1 MPLMYCANRFRSPVC
16 MGGPSHEAACRD
28 AEHRRQRVHRRGDC
42 THTGDCGGAE
52 VLARVLWTT
61 VAALL
66 PDTSRQLRA
75 CITLVNISHCLRVG
89 ARVSP
94 TPTSHLT
101 RRIPYVQRTR
111 AWGPRP
117 GCRKRSDTL
126 KLRLSKCRRS
136 RSGRPSWGCRMLM
149 PTTPSYLGVPYPHT
163 THTQHIGGARGRR
176 RVSNGQGLT
185 ERAWPAHERL
195 ARSRT
200 PAPSWRPSR
209 SSVPPRPIRDKAKA
223 QTSH

>member
-136 RSGRPSWGCRMLM
+136 RSGRPSWGCRMLI
-149 PTTPSYLGVPYPHT
+149 PTTPSHLGVPPHT
-163 THTQHIGGARGRR
+163 LHTYSTQAEQGDGGG
-176 RVSNGQGLT
+176 
-185 ERAWPAHERL
+185 
-195 ARSRT
+195 SRT
-200 PAPSWRPSR
+200 PGDSVRLDGASPGSR
-209 SSVPPRPIRDKAKA
+209 
-223 QTSH
+223 

>member
-149 PTTPSYLGVPYPHT
+149 PTTPSYLGVPS
-163 THTQHIGGARGRR
+163 ARATSGWC
-176 RVSNGQGLT
+176 S
-185 ERAWPAHERL
+185 RL
-195 ARSRT
+195 ETYLCGCESSMASHRS
-200 PAPSWRPSR
+200 
-209 SSVPPRPIRDKAKA
+209 
-223 QTSH
+223 